1 MLMLSNIFMEVVWY
15 GHLRYFS
22 GRIWIIG

>member
-1 MLMLSNIFMEVVWY
+1 MTLVWY